1 MYSNASG
8 TMLIN
13 TGDTVGYG
21 YADAM
26 DTVIV
31 APEAAESSDY
41 LVALRAAA
49 AGNRRY
55 RSQ

>member
-1 MYSNASG
+1 
-8 TMLIN
+8 MLIN